1 MFPKLV
7 SPLMNQEL
15 NYKKARE
22 ELRRRIWDLMEA
34 TNIARFPRPV
44 HGRIPNFV
52 GAEQSALNLL
62 KHDLTKAV
70 KVVKVNPDAPQ
81 RAVRELMLRTHV
93 KVVMPTPRISEGFLL
108 LDPDKIPE
116 NMYGVAST
124 IQGAFKYG
132 ERVDLQN
139 LPRIDLIVAGSV
151 VVDVFGGRLGK
162 GEGYSEL
169 EYGILIECKRIS
181 PETPIMTTV
190 HDIQVITYRIP
201 LEPWDFT
208 VDWIVTPTK
217 SMRARGPKVRPK
229 GILWEYLEKDKLVKI
244 PVLGMLLKQGGC

>member
-1 MFPKLV
+1 
-7 SPLMNQEL
+7 MNQKTE
-15 NYKKARE
+15 YKKVRE

-34 TNIARFPRPV
+34 TNIARFPRPIR
-44 HGRIPNFV
+44 GRIPNFV

-70 KVVKVNPDAPQ
+70 KVAKVNPDAPQ
-81 RAVRELMLRTHV
+81 RAVRELMLRTHI

-116 NMYGVAST
+116 NVFNIAST
-124 IQGAFKYG
+124 IQGAFRYG
-132 ERVDLQN
+132 ELVNPQDL
-139 LPRIDLIVAGSV
+139 PKIDLIVAGSV

-181 PETPIMTTV
+181 PEIPIVTTV
-190 HDIQVITYRIP
+190 HDVQVVTEKIP

-217 SMRARGPKVRPK
+217 NIQTIGPKIRPK
-229 GILWEYLEKDKLVKI
+229 GILWEYLEKDKLARI
-244 PVLGMLLKQGGC
+244 PVLSMLLRRGGC

>member
-1 MFPKLV
+1 MYQRDPDHKR
-7 SPLMNQEL
+7 
-15 NYKKARE
+15 ARE
-22 ELRRRIWDLMEA
+22 ELRRKIWDLMEKTNLA
-34 TNIARFPRPV
+34 TFPRPV

-62 KHDLTKAV
+62 NQDLLKNV
-70 KVVKVNPDAPQ
+70 KIVKVNPDAPQ
-81 RAVRELMLRTHV
+81 RPVRELMLRTHR

-116 NMYGVAST
+116 NAYKAAST

-132 ERVDLQN
+132 ERVDPQE

-169 EYGILIECKRIS
+169 EYGILIECRKIS
-181 PETPIMTTV
+181 SEVPIVTTV
-190 HDIQVITYRIP
+190 HDVQVVTEKIP
-201 LEPWDFT
+201 LQPWDFT
-208 VDWIVTPTK
+208 VDWIVTPTRSIRTK
-217 SMRARGPKVRPK
+217 GPKVRPK
-229 GILWEYLEKDKLVKI
+229 GILWEYLERDKIARI
-244 PVLGMLLKQGGC
+244 PTLNILLKRGGC

>member
-1 MFPKLV
+1 
-7 SPLMNQEL
+7 MNQGSE
-15 NYKKARE
+15 YKKVRE

-44 HGRIPNFV
+44 HGRIPNFA
-52 GAEQSALNLL
+52 GSEKSALNLL
-62 KHDLTKAV
+62 KHDLTKTA

-81 RAVRELMLRTHV
+81 RAVRELMLRAHI

-116 NMYGVAST
+116 NVLSVAST
-124 IQGAFKYG
+124 IQGAFRYG
-132 ERVDLQN
+132 ERVDPQN

-169 EYGILIECKRIS
+169 EYGILVECRKIS
-181 PETPIMTTV
+181 RDVPIVTTV
-190 HDIQVITYRIP
+190 HDVQVVTEKIP

-208 VDWIVTPTK
+208 VDWIMTPTR
-217 SMRARGPKVRPK
+217 SVQTVGPKIRPK
-229 GILWEYLEKDKLVKI
+229 GILWEYLEKDKLVRI
-244 PVLGMLLKQGGC
+244 SVLSTLLRRGGC

>member
-1 MFPKLV
+1 
-7 SPLMNQEL
+7 MNQKPE
-15 NYKKARE
+15 YKKVRE
-22 ELRRRIWDLMEA
+22 ELRRKIWDLMET
-34 TNIARFPRPV
+34 TNIARFPRPIR
-44 HGRIPNFV
+44 GRIPNFV

-81 RAVRELMLRTHV
+81 RAVRELMLRTHI

-116 NMYGVAST
+116 NVLSVAST
-124 IQGAFKYG
+124 IQGAFRYG
-132 ERVDLQN
+132 ERVDPQD

-169 EYGILIECKRIS
+169 EYGILVECKRIS
-181 PETPIMTTV
+181 PDIPIVTTV
-190 HDIQVITYRIP
+190 HDVQVVTEKIP

-208 VDWIVTPTK
+208 IDWIVTPTK
-217 SMRARGPKVRPK
+217 TIQTIGPKIRPK
-229 GILWEYLEKDKLVKI
+229 GILWEYLEKDKLARI
-244 PVLGMLLKQGGC
+244 PMLSTLLKRGGC

>member
-1 MFPKLV
+1 M
-7 SPLMNQEL
+7 SQE
-15 NYKKARE
+15 NPDYRRVRE
-22 ELRRRIWDLMEA
+22 ELRKKIWDLMET

-52 GAEQSALNLL
+52 GAEQSAFNML
-62 KHDLTKAV
+62 KHYLTRTT

-81 RAVRELMLRTHV
+81 RAVRELMLRTHR

-116 NMYGVAST
+116 KAYGVAST
-124 IQGAFKYG
+124 IQGAFRYG
-132 ERVDLQN
+132 ERVDPQN
-139 LPRIDLIVAGSV
+139 LPSVDLIVAGSV

-169 EYGILIECKRIS
+169 EYGILIECKKIS
-181 PETPIMTTV
+181 PETPITTTV
-190 HDIQVITYRIP
+190 HDIQVVEERIP

-208 VDWIVTPTK
+208 VDWIITPTK
-217 SMRARGPKVRPK
+217 NIQARGPKIRPK
-229 GILWEYLEKDKLVKI
+229 GILWEYLQKDKLTRI
-244 PVLGMLLKQGGC
+244 PVLGALLKRGGC